1 MDTLESS
8 ELALQAKAPAA
19 LQLEEATGAEWA
31 SLRPATNSNKG
42 GGAQGRVG
50 ELAARR
56 AGGKATTTVI
66 LKSASHVTRALGGG
80 DWEPNNGC
88 DVQSKRRLTT
98 E

>member
-19 LQLEEATGAEWA
+19 LQLEEATGAEWV
-31 SLRPATNSNKG
+31 SLRPATNNNKG

-56 AGGKATTTVI
+56 AGGKQQ
-66 LKSASHVTRALGGG
+66 GN
-80 DWEPNNGC
+80 NNGNFE
-88 DVQSKRRLTT
+88 KRVTCHKGPETGWRLGT